1 MPPRR
6 SPHAHRAIAG
16 RATQLELPA
25 PIPDAP
31 AHPAPT
37 KTNLDGWLVPP
48 ETWPRRKRGRG
59 SGRRTG
65 SMAQPLIDLVEQFC
79 TFQRKQR
86 GKTEGGVKTYRWN
99 LGQYLEF
106 VAGRRP
112 PRRASAISSRRRF
125 KRGWIAGRRGPGPR
139 HHARA

>member
-1 MPPRR
+1 MLPRR
-6 SPHAHRAIAG
+6 TPRARRAIAG
-16 RATQLELPA
+16 LPAQLELLAPVHEDHARPA
-25 PIPDAP
+25 ESNAD
-31 AHPAPT
+31 
-37 KTNLDGWLVPP
+37 LDGWLVPP
-48 ETWPRRKRGRG
+48 ETGPRRKRGRD
-59 SGRRTG
+59 SGRRTA
-65 SMAQPLIDLVEQFC
+65 SMAQPLIDLVDQFC